1 MFDTAEIKVR
11 AGNGGDGAINFRH
24 EKYVPFGGPDGG
36 DGGNGGNVII
46 IADRSI
52 TNLLTFRRK
61 ARYRADH
68 GGNGA
73 GRKKHGAR
81 GRDVSLS
88 VPVGTMVL
96 DRDETGGD
104 IVLGDLDEDGRRVV
118 VVIGGRGGQGNT
130 HFASSTNQTP
140 RLAQKGETG
149 KECLLRLELRLIAD
163 VGIIGYPNAG
173 KSTLLAA
180 ASAAKPKI
188 ASYPFTT
195 TDPIVGVVEVG
206 ADAGAGE
213 TFVLAEV
220 PGLIEGAHSGRGLGH
235 DFLRHATRTRVLI
248 HLVDGSA
255 ATPAD
260 DLATVNSELGLF
272 DTGLAGKPQLVV
284 VNKIDL
290 PEVRDRLPEL
300 EKSFRAVGISP
311 LAISAA
317 SGEGVAELMR
327 RAFEM
332 LAAATPVETEVAEK
346 VFRPQ
351 PLGGS
356 VSIERDGDGFRVTA
370 PALERIVARAD
381 LSDSTVRLQI
391 RRRLG
396 RLGINR
402 ALSKAGVAVG
412 DRVRCGDFEWEY

>member
-1 MFDTAEIKVR
+1 MFDTAEITVR

-36 DGGNGGNVII
+36 NGGNGGNVVIV
-46 IADRSI
+46 ADRSI
-52 TNLLTFRRK
+52 TNLITFQRK
-61 ARYRADH
+61 ARYRAET
-68 GGNGA
+68 GGNGT

-81 GRDVSLS
+81 GRDTVLS
-88 VPVGTMVL
+88 VPLGTVIL
-96 DRDETGGD
+96 ERNEEAGD
-104 IVLGDLDEDGRRVV
+104 IVLGDLDEEGQRAIVAT
-118 VVIGGRGGQGNT
+118 GGRGGLGNT

-140 RLAQKGETG
+140 RLAQKGGFGVER
-149 KECLLRLELRLIAD
+149 LLKLELRLIAD

-173 KSTLLAA
+173 KSTLLST

-188 ASYPFTT
+188 AGYPFTT
-195 TDPIVGVVEVG
+195 TDPVVGVVDVG
-206 ADAGAGE
+206 HE
-213 TFVLAEV
+213 TFVLAEI

-255 ATPAD
+255 VAPAD

-272 DTGLAGKPQLVV
+272 DTGLADKPQLVTI
-284 VNKIDL
+284 NKIDL
-290 PEVRDRLPEL
+290 PEVQDRLPEL
-300 EKSFRAVGISP
+300 MESFGAVGITP

-317 SGEGVAELMR
+317 SGEGVTELMR
-327 RAFEM
+327 QAFEM
-332 LAAATPVETEVAEK
+332 LEASAPVVIEVDEK

-351 PLGGS
+351 PQSDGVS
-356 VSIERDGDGFRVTA
+356 VERDETGVFLVKA
-370 PALERIVARAD
+370 PALERLVARAD
-381 LSDSTVRLQI
+381 LGDSAVRMQL

-402 ALSKAGVAVG
+402 ALLKAGADDG

>member
-1 MFDTAEIKVR
+1 MFDTVEITVK

-46 IADRSI
+46 AADRST
-52 TNLLTFRRK
+52 TNLLAFQRK

-68 GGNGA
+68 GSNG
-73 GRKKHGAR
+73 GRRKKHGAR
-81 GRDVSLS
+81 GRDVVLS
-88 VPVGTMVL
+88 VPVGTVVL
-96 DRDETGGD
+96 DRDEAGGD
-104 IVLGDLDEDGRRVV
+104 VVVGDLDEGGSRVTAAT
-118 VVIGGRGGQGNT
+118 GGRGGQGNT

-140 RLAQKGETG
+140 RIAQKGEVG
-149 KECLLRLELRLIAD
+149 EERLLRLELRLIAD

-180 ASAAKPKI
+180 ASAANPKI
-188 ASYPFTT
+188 AGYPFTT

-206 ADAGAGE
+206 HE
-213 TFVLAEV
+213 TFVLAEI

-248 HLVDGSA
+248 HLVDGSSA
-255 ATPAD
+255 EPAD

-284 VNKIDL
+284 INKIDL
-290 PEVRDRLPEL
+290 PEVEARLPEL
-300 EKSFRAVGISP
+300 EKTFRAVGITP
-311 LAISAA
+311 VAISAA

-332 LAAATPVETEVAEK
+332 LVAATPVEPEVAEK

-351 PLGGS
+351 PAGEGVS
-356 VSIERDGDGFRVTA
+356 VERDGDGFRVTA

>member
-1 MFDTAEIKVR
+1 MFDTAEITVR
-11 AGNGGDGAINFRH
+11 AGNGGDGAISFRH

-46 IADRSI
+46 AADRGI
-52 TNLLTFRRK
+52 TNLLAFQGKT
-61 ARYRADH
+61 RYRADH
-68 GGNGA
+68 GGNGG

-81 GRDVSLS
+81 GRDVVLT
-88 VPVGTMVL
+88 VPVGTLVL
-96 DRDETGGD
+96 DHDEAGGD
-104 IVLGDLDEDGRRVV
+104 VVLADLDEDGHRVTV
-118 VVIGGRGGQGNT
+118 TTGGRGGQGNI

-140 RLAQKGETG
+140 RIAQKGEAG
-149 KECLLRLELRLIAD
+149 EKRFLRLELRLIAD
-163 VGIIGYPNAG
+163 VSIIGYPNAG

-188 ASYPFTT
+188 AGYPFTT
-195 TDPIVGVVEVG
+195 TGPIVGVVEIG
-206 ADAGAGE
+206 HE

-255 ATPAD
+255 AEPAD

-272 DTGLAGKPQLVV
+272 DTGLADKPQLVV

-290 PEVRDRLPEL
+290 PEVRERLPEL

-311 LAISAA
+311 VAISAA
-317 SGEGVAELMR
+317 SGEGVADLMR

-332 LAAATPVETEVAEK
+332 LAAATPVEPEVAEK

-351 PLGGS
+351 PRGDGIS
-356 VSIERDGDGFRVTA
+356 VERDGDGYRVTA

-381 LSDSTVRLQI
+381 LSDSAVRLQI

-402 ALSKAGVAVG
+402 ALSKAGVGDG